1 MNNELGV
8 LINFGVVYVGNPP
21 TDECPKYVGVN
32 PQLFLVGVNQKWIQS
47 IIPMGVKC
55 KIDR

>member
-21 TDECPKYVGVN
+21 TDECPKYGEIKGGVD
-32 PQLFLVGVNQKWIQS
+32 QKGGTKNY
-47 IIPMGVKC
+47 PMGVKC